1 MKIIGLT
8 GGIGSGKTTV
18 AKEFEKLNIPLFI
31 ADNVSKMLLAT
42 DETVI
47 DAVTT
52 MLGERSYY
60 TDNKG
65 ELVPN
70 KKFIASKVFNDPE
83 LLKSLNKILH
93 PAVRHYF
100 DTWIKEQKAPYVI
113 YEAAILFETNGNEFC
128 DHVILVT
135 ASLKERYRRVMARD
149 KVSEK
154 EVRLRMSKQWSD
166 SQRII
171 LSDFVIVNEDLQ
183 KLKGFV
189 RSIHDVL
196 LKN

>member
-18 AKEFEKLNIPLFI
+18 AKEFEKLNLPLFI
-31 ADNVSKMLLAT
+31 ADNASKMLLAT

-47 DAVTT
+47 SAVKDL
-52 MLGERSYY
+52 LGDESY
-60 TDNKG
+60 TVDNVGK
-65 ELVPN
+65 LIPN
-70 KKFIASKVFNDPE
+70 KKFIASKVFNDQG
-83 LLKSLNKILH
+83 LLSSLNKILH
-93 PAVRHYF
+93 PAVRQYF
-100 DTWIKEQKAPYVI
+100 DNWVSEQNAPYVI
-113 YEAAILFETNGNEFC
+113 YEAAILFETKGNEIC
-128 DHVILVT
+128 DQIILVT

-149 KVSEK
+149 KVTEE

-166 SQRII
+166 SQRIM

-183 KLKGFV
+183 NLRGFV

>member
-31 ADNVSKMLLAT
+31 ADNISKKLLST

-47 DAVTT
+47 DAVKTL
-52 MLGERSYY
+52 LGEQSYIG
-60 TDNKG
+60 DNAGK
-65 ELVPN
+65 LVPN
-70 KKFIASKVFNDPE
+70 KKFIASKVFSDQE
-83 LLKSLNKILH
+83 LLSSLNKILH
-93 PAVRHYF
+93 PAVRQYF
-100 DTWIKEQKAPYVI
+100 DNWIKEQNAPYVI
-113 YEAAILFETNGNEFC
+113 YEAAILFETKGNEIC
-128 DHVILVT
+128 DQIILVT

-149 KVSEK
+149 KVTEE

-166 SQRII
+166 SQRIM
-171 LSDFVIVNEDLQ
+171 LSDFVIINEDLQ
-183 KLKGFV
+183 ELGGFV